1 MCEYK
6 CEYRCEYMC
15 EIFCWCEPYCTR
27 GERAGYEMGTH
38 DAIEDVIMCEK
49 SVNAVD
55 VLAKNMDFGVAY
67 STRVAGVVWGWGW
80 LGGIGGGYVVCVLR
94 GGEGSVVWALG
105 GRLSSRFGNSP
116 QVSDFEQHCSRASTS
131 GRFIHE
137 PR

>member
-1 MCEYK
+1 
-6 CEYRCEYMC
+6 MC
-15 EIFCWCEPYCTR
+15 EIFCWCEQYCTR

-67 STRVAGVVWGWGW
+67 SSGCGVG
-80 LGGIGGGYVVCVLR
+80 LGLVGRYWGGYVACVLR

-105 GRLSSRFGNSP
+105 GRLSSKFGSSP
-116 QVSDFEQHCSRASTS
+116 QVNGRRRVTTEVSARTRAQ
-131 GRFIHE
+131 E
-137 PR
+137 PCACHAA